1 MGVYVKKG
9 NDSLSFYRII
19 SNEVRKSI
27 YQGVPGKRNDGE
39 GKGLQPPDVGFH
51 LLRSKK
57 GLGKRVKGR
66 IGYID
71 RNSDS
76 TCRSWDVP
84 DRRFT
89 STLEEHEGLG
99 GLTAEL
105 ILILDDGIG
114 DVDGPGS
121 DEVAHHE
128 VGTSGRGGREAGEG
142 EGRRGDH
149 DGGGSGSPL
158 FFLVGLLLDAK
169 LGREDARRW
178 GEDGKMVVG
187 GGVGGRGGSVGGR
200 FLSDAITEG
209 EDVDWWTA
217 VLLVIAEV
225 IVIIVIVLLQTDVV
239 LYVVSNGILFFVFFF
254 FFFLLLLLKL
264 KVELEVAGHDTTT
277 DSTAGRYVTT
287 ITTIS
292 VIIDIVGSAIGG
304 VRHRTTTAEAP
315 TEASTLGEVLVLL
328 LIILGT
334 TLGIVLGVTLRIIDV
349 VVVVDVLGAV
359 GKGGGPGPGGR
370 LLEGDSEHDL
380 LVPGLDLD
388 GGPEVL
394 LL

>member
-1 MGVYVKKG
+1 M
-9 NDSLSFYRII
+9 
-19 SNEVRKSI
+19 
-27 YQGVPGKRNDGE
+27 
-39 GKGLQPPDVGFH
+39 H
-51 LLRSKK
+51 
-57 GLGKRVKGR
+57 
-66 IGYID
+66 
-71 RNSDS
+71 
-76 TCRSWDVP
+76 VP

-89 STLEEHEGLG
+89 CTLEEHEGLG

-114 DVDGPGS
+114 DVDGPGT

-142 EGRRGDH
+142 ERRRGDH
-149 DGGGSGSPL
+149 NGRGSSSPL
-158 FFLVGLLLDAK
+158 FLLVGLLLDAE

-187 GGVGGRGGSVGGR
+187 GGVGARGGSVGGR
-200 FLSDAITEG
+200 FLSDTITEG

-217 VLLVIAEV
+217 VLLVVAEV
-225 IVIIVIVLLQTDVV
+225 VIEIIVLLQTDVV
-239 LYVVSNGILFFVFFF
+239 LHVVSNGILFFIL
-254 FFFLLLLLKL
+254 LLLLLKL

-277 DSTAGRYVTT
+277 DSTAGYVTT
-287 ITTIS
+287 ITIS

-328 LIILGT
+328 LIILG
-334 TLGIVLGVTLRIIDV
+334 ITLRIIDV
-349 VVVVDVLGAV
+349 VVVVDVPGAV

-370 LLEGDSEHDL
+370 LLEGDSERDL
-380 LVPGLDLD
+380 LVLGLDLD

-394 LL
+394 SL